1 MNQNN
6 EMTINF
12 IWVLVGVMIIFF
24 YLQKRRDD

>member
-12 IWVLVGVMIIFF
+12 IWVLIGVMIIFF

>member
-1 MNQNN
+1 MNQNI

>member
-1 MNQNN
+1 MNQND

-12 IWVLVGVMIIFF
+12 IWVVIGVMIIFF